1 MKKQVLKALSLA
13 SLIFA
18 LTGPTVSANIGEPLN
33 VKIPFAFTAG
43 NKTLPAGAYR
53 VRNLTSETLL
63 IQSADSKQV
72 TTILTNHKQ
81 AGPTPGQAKLAFHRY
96 GDRYFLAQVWTPW
109 EGYEVTRSRAERE
122 LTRNPARHL
131 ADRKSVVKGKRQDV
145 GGRRIS

>member
-18 LTGPTVSANIGEPLN
+18 LTGPNVSANIGEPIKVN
-33 VKIPFAFTAG
+33 IPFAFTAG

-63 IQSADSKQV
+63 IQSADGKQV
-72 TTILTNHKQ
+72 TNILTNHKQ
-81 AGPTPGQAKLAFHRY
+81 AGPTPGQVKLAFHRY
-96 GDRYFLAQVWTPW
+96 GDRYFLAQVWTLW

-122 LTRNPARHL
+122 LTQNPARHL
-131 ADRKSVVKGKRQDV
+131 AQNAAEPETIYIGAE
-145 GGRRIS
+145 